1 MFKILYIVLI
11 LFSKTQSAQRYKKI
25 IEYANFSKECANF
38 SKEKHKK
45 GNLPLQKQQIV
56 TNVWQNLLLLS
67 AHAATILPRKS
78 RTHDTPLSRK

>member
-25 IEYANFSKECANF
+25 FEFANFFFENR
-38 SKEKHKK
+38 KK
-45 GNLPLQKQQIV
+45 GQLAAKKQQIV

-67 AHAATILPRKS
+67 AHAATILPRTS